1 MSERKPEPTGEFLDP
16 KSFAKIL
23 DLHRESIYRGI
34 ASGDLVAVKI
44 RGAIRLP
51 RAQIDALLIE
61 GNCDASNQAENDD
74 RYQHPSG
81 SRRPT
86 C

>member
-1 MSERKPEPTGEFLDP
+1 MSERKPEPTGEFLSP
-16 KSFAKIL
+16 KSFAKLL
-23 DLHRESIYRGI
+23 DLHRETIYRGI

-61 GNCDASNQAENDD
+61 GNRDADNQAEQDEW
-74 RYQHPSG
+74 
-81 SRRPT
+81 
-86 C
+86 

>member
-16 KSFAKIL
+16 KAFGKLL
-23 DLHRESIYRGI
+23 DLHRETIYRGI

-61 GNCDASNQAENDD
+61 GNRDADNQAEND
-74 RYQHPSG
+74 G
-81 SRRPT
+81 G
-86 C
+86 

>member
-16 KSFAKIL
+16 KAFGKLL
-23 DLHRESIYRGI
+23 DLHRETIYRGI

-51 RAQIDALLIE
+51 RSQIEELLAGGDRDA
-61 GNCDASNQAENDD
+61 ANQAEQDD
-74 RYQHPSG
+74 R
-81 SRRPT
+81 
-86 C
+86 

>member
-1 MSERKPEPTGEFLDP
+1 MSERKPEPTGEFLSP
-16 KSFAKIL
+16 KSFGKLL
-23 DLHRESIYRGI
+23 DLHRETIYRGI

-61 GNCDASNQAENDD
+61 GSCDAKNQAENDD
-74 RYQHPSG
+74 R
-81 SRRPT
+81 
-86 C
+86 